1 MDVVRGHIKEDVV
14 SGSHQG
20 GCYGGHIKE
29 DVVRGGHIKE
39 DVVRGGHIK
48 EDVMGVISR
57 RM

>member
-1 MDVVRGHIKEDVV
+1 M

-20 GCYGGHIKE
+20 GCYGGIIKE

-48 EDVMGVISR
+48 EDVVRGSHKGGCREGVISS